1 MTSYRFPPAK
11 MTGPFF
17 AVLGA
22 TLLVLGMPAVLSVV
36 LPMQEPDT
44 EAVVLD
50 DPEWRQPV
58 EGLSCSRNYE
68 SMANQAWDCG
78 DTLAEAYVTD
88 GVDDDELA
96 LRRVVRATAYS
107 SLPTEPIEHEGNLL
121 VLRVEDSL
129 GPVTAFS
136 VAKDN
141 LNYQIVL
148 SGGDTEAV
156 AQHFMEAFE

>member
-36 LPMQEPDT
+36 LAMQEPDT

-68 SMANQAWDCG
+68 SMANQA
-78 DTLAEAYVTD
+78 L
-88 GVDDDELA
+88 
-96 LRRVVRATAYS
+96 
-107 SLPTEPIEHEGNLL
+107 SLIH
-121 VLRVEDSL
+121 
-129 GPVTAFS
+129 
-136 VAKDN
+136 
-141 LNYQIVL
+141 I
-148 SGGDTEAV
+148 
-156 AQHFMEAFE
+156 